1 MGPPRKL
8 YVDSRFRNA
17 GGSSSDFQ
25 VTLAQSIE
33 VPQNT
38 VAFVDSVH
46 IPNVFTTIHTKNRNL
61 YLAEYVSSSATA
73 YKTVQLSEG
82 SYNGVT
88 LASELKSRLDANTQ
102 TSATFTVV
110 YQESTG
116 QLTVSSTVSF
126 KFLTEEEAKSLH
138 GSGGLTSYV
147 PNQTAYAVIG
157 WPEETMTLA
166 GTHAL
171 SGMIN
176 VQPHSTLFLCS
187 SDFGG
192 LAGSL
197 GPRGET
203 NIIRRIVI
211 DKPFGT
217 TVHDLHGLMVD
228 YVNCSGHQLNTLSF
242 SLRDAYGNLVD
253 LKGHNYSFSI
263 CLVDKTFL

>member
-1 MGPPRKL
+1 M
-8 YVDSRFRNA
+8 
-17 GGSSSDFQ
+17 
-25 VTLAQSIE
+25 TLAQSIE
-33 VPQNT
+33 VPENT

-46 IPNVFTTIHTKNRNL
+46 LPNVFTTIHARNRNL
-61 YLAEYVSSSATA
+61 YLAEYVSASSKA

-88 LASELKSRLDANTQ
+88 LAAELKSRLDANTQ

-126 KFLTEEEAKSLH
+126 KFLTEEEARSTH
-138 GSGGLTSYV
+138 GAGGLTGYV

-166 GTHAL
+166 GTQSL

-176 VQPHSTLFLCS
+176 ASPHSTLFLCS

-192 LAGSL
+192 LGGSL

-203 NIIRRIVI
+203 NIVRRIVI
-211 DKPFGT
+211 DKPFGS
-217 TVHDLHGLMVD
+217 TVHDLRKH
-228 YVNCSGHQLNTLSF
+228 
-242 SLRDAYGNLVD
+242 
-253 LKGHNYSFSI
+253 
-263 CLVDKTFL
+263 

>member
-8 YVDSRFRNA
+8 YIDSRFRNA

-33 VPQNT
+33 VPENT

-46 IPNVFTTIHTKNRNL
+46 LPNVFTTIHARSRNL
-61 YLAEYVSSSATA
+61 YLAEYVSASATA

-88 LASELKSRLDANTQ
+88 LAAELKSRLDANTQ

-126 KFLTEEEAKSLH
+126 KFLTEEEARTTH
-138 GSGGLTSYV
+138 GAGGLTGYV
-147 PNQTAYAVIG
+147 PNQSAYAVIG

-166 GTHAL
+166 GTQSL
-171 SGMIN
+171 SGMIM
-176 VQPHSTLFLCS
+176 PARTARFSCAPPTLEGSGDRSGL
-187 SDFGG
+187 GG
-192 LAGSL
+192 K
-197 GPRGET
+197 R
-203 NIIRRIVI
+203 
-211 DKPFGT
+211 
-217 TVHDLHGLMVD
+217 
-228 YVNCSGHQLNTLSF
+228 TL
-242 SLRDAYGNLVD
+242 
-253 LKGHNYSFSI
+253 
-263 CLVDKTFL
+263 

>member
-8 YVDSRFRNA
+8 YLDSRFRNA
-17 GGSSSDFQ
+17 GGTSSDFQ

-33 VPQNT
+33 VPENT

-46 IPNVFTTIHTKNRNL
+46 LPNVFTTIHARNRNL
-61 YLAEYVSSSATA
+61 YLAEYVSAGATA
-73 YKTVQLSEG
+73 YKTVQLSQG

-88 LASELKSRLDANTQ
+88 LAAELKSRLDANTQ

-126 KFLTEEEAKSLH
+126 KFLTEEEARTTH
-138 GSGGLTSYV
+138 GAGGLNGYV

-157 WPEETMTLA
+157 WPEKKMTLA
-166 GTHAL
+166 GTQSL

-176 VQPHSTLFLCS
+176 ASPHITLSLCS

-192 LAGSL
+192 LGGSL
-197 GPRGET
+197 GLRGE
-203 NIIRRIVI
+203 R
-211 DKPFGT
+211 
-217 TVHDLHGLMVD
+217 
-228 YVNCSGHQLNTLSF
+228 TL
-242 SLRDAYGNLVD
+242 
-253 LKGHNYSFSI
+253 
-263 CLVDKTFL
+263 

>member
-8 YVDSRFRNA
+8 YIDSRFRNA

-33 VPQNT
+33 VPENT

-46 IPNVFTTIHTKNRNL
+46 VPNVFTSVHAKNRNL
-61 YLAEYVSSSATA
+61 YLAEYVSSSVTY
-73 YKTVQLSEG
+73 YKTVQLAEG

-88 LASELKSRLDANTQ
+88 LATEVQNKL
-102 TSATFTVV
+102 SAGSQNSVTYTVV

-116 QLTVSSTVSF
+116 QLTISGTDSF
-126 KFLTEEEAKSLH
+126 KFLTEEEAKALY
-138 GSGGLTSYV
+138 GAGGLTAYV

-157 WPEETMTLA
+157 WPEEPMSF
-166 GTHAL
+166 GTSHAL
-171 SGMIN
+171 AGMIN

-187 SDFGG
+187 TDFGG

-203 NIIRRIVI
+203 SIVRRIVI
-211 DKPFGT
+211 DKSFGQW
-217 TVHDLHGLMVD
+217 VHDLHGLMVD

-253 LKGHNYSFSI
+253 LKGHNFSFSI
-263 CLVDKTFL
+263 CLVEKTFL

>member
-8 YVDSRFRNA
+8 YIDSRFRNA

-25 VTLAQSIE
+25 VTIAQSIE
-33 VPQNT
+33 VPDST

-46 IPNVFTTIHTKNRNL
+46 LPNVFTTIHSRNRNL
-61 YLAEYVSSSATA
+61 YLAEDAGGGVIA

-88 LASELKSRLDANTQ
+88 LAAELKGRLDANTQ

-126 KFLTEEEAKSLH
+126 RFLTEEEARTTH
-138 GSGGLTSYV
+138 GAGGLTGYAH
-147 PNQTAYAVIG
+147 NQTAYAVIG
-157 WPEETMTLA
+157 WPGETMII
-166 GTHAL
+166 GQTHAL

-176 VQPHSTLFLCS
+176 AQPHSTLFLCS
-187 SDFGG
+187 TDFGG
-192 LAGSL
+192 LGGSL

-211 DKPFGT
+211 DKAFGS
-217 TVHDLHGLMVD
+217 TVHDLHSTMTD
-228 YVNCSGHQLNTLSF
+228 YVNCSGPQLNPISF
-242 SLRDAYGNLVD
+242 SLSDAYGNLVD
-253 LKGHNYSFSI
+253 VTGHNFSFSI
-263 CLVDKTFL
+263 CLGDKTFL